1 MGLFKSALKAATSNI
16 AEAAKE
22 KMMTAAEGITANE
35 LKEKTLSAAKSMIES
50 GSEAFNAKMKQIT
63 ENARAAETGTADN
76 GAKAQFV
83 SSEVVRSNVSQGAA
97 EPVVSPCPPPAPV
110 FSYHAMIEGVQRGP
124 YNYEQFKRLV
134 DAEMVTSKTLVWCDG
149 MSSWKKASEV
159 DDMVDFFP
167 SNSPMMPPLPSQE
180 TCPPPL
186 PTQNGGSCP
195 PPLPL

>member
-110 FSYHAMIEGVQRGP
+110 FSYHAMIEGAQRGP

-149 MSSWKKASEV
+149 MSGWKKASEV

-180 TCPPPL
+180 TCTPPL
-186 PTQNGGSCP
+186 LTQNGGTCP